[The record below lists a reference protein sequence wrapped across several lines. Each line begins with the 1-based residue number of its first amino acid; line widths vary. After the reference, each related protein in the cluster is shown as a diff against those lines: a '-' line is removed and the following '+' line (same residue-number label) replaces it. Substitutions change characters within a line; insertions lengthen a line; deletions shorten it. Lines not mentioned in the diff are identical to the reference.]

1 MATVNGFNKSS
12 QNDLLN
18 TGVDLG
24 PILGRPRQ
32 QRIFNAIAMINPA
45 VKAPTWKIPR
55 RDLIT
60 VNSALSES
68 DEASY
73 TSFTTD
79 STSITPSVYPV
90 RAFLTAEFE
99 QDADATIDAMQSSAD
114 AALETILDAMDT
126 NVLGQISN
134 ATNTT
139 DHNGV
144 ALDKSK
150 FEAAHLS
157 FKGQNGDQGEHIFV
171 GSYKQIADILGAY
184 ANAGG
189 AVYAAPGVV
198 SGAIASDPSSFYRGT
213 VGGVGLFE
221 GKVPASGGSDVS
233 GAFMIRA
240 MGLALGVWV
249 PMQAEPMKVPGR
261 VGQDLLCWSRY
272 GTGIVRPENL
282 REVISLAA

>member
-1 MATVNGFNKSS
+1 MATVNGFNKTS

-18 TGVDLG
+18 TGVDLA

-32 QRIFNAIAMINPA
+32 QRIFNAIALINPA
-45 VKAPTWKIPR
+45 VQAPTWRIPR
-55 RDLIT
+55 RDLIA
-60 VNSALSES
+60 VNTALTES

-79 STSITPSVYPV
+79 ATSITPSVYPV

-99 QDADATIDAMQSSAD
+99 QDADATVAAMQSSID
-114 AALETILDAMDT
+114 AALETLLDAMDA

-144 ALDKSK
+144 ALDKAK
-150 FEAAHLS
+150 FEAAHLA
-157 FKGQNGDQGEHIFV
+157 FKGQNGDPGSHIFV
-171 GSYKQIADILGAY
+171 GSYKQVADILGAY

-198 SGAIASDPSSFYRGT
+198 SGAVASDPASFYRGT

-233 GAFMIRA
+233 GAFMIGS
-240 MGLALGVWV
+240 MGLALGVWRMLEV
-249 PMQAEPMKVPGR
+249 EPMKVPGR
-261 VGQDLLCWSRY
+261 VGQDLLCWARY

-282 REVISLAA
+282 REVISLA

>member
-1 MATVNGFNKSS
+1 MATVNGFNKTS

-18 TGVDLG
+18 TGVDLA

-60 VNSALSES
+60 VNTALAES
-68 DEASY
+68 DEADY

-99 QDADATIDAMQSSAD
+99 QDADITVDAMQSSID
-114 AALETILDAMDT
+114 AALETILDAMDA

-150 FEAAHLS
+150 FEAAHLA
-157 FKGQNGDQGEHIFV
+157 FKAQNGDPGQHIFV
-171 GSYKQIADILGAY
+171 GGYKQIANIIAAY
-184 ANAGG
+184 SNAGG
-189 AVYAAPGVV
+189 AAYAAPGVV
-198 SGAIASDPSSFYRGT
+198 SGAVASDPSSFFRGN
-213 VGGVGLFE
+213 VGGIGLFE

-233 GAFMIRA
+233 GAFMIREMA
-240 MGLALGVWV
+240 LALGIWV
-249 PMQAEPMKVPGR
+249 PLQVTPMQVPGR

-272 GTGIVRPENL
+272 GTGIVRQENIH
-282 REVISLAA
+282 EVISLA